1 VIGIVLRVV
10 VAIYGVLMLLGAELL
25 MLRGVH
31 WVAIAYL
38 AVNGVLIAGGV
49 IFERSYYLPRLN
61 RARGQWEL
69 TGERFVDPTTKR
81 LVEVRYNPA
90 TGERDY
96 VDASPLEQG

>member
-1 VIGIVLRVV
+1 VLRVA

-25 MLRGVH
+25 MLHGAH
-31 WVAIAYL
+31 SLAMAYL
-38 AVNGVLIAGGV
+38 AVNGLLIIGGV
-49 IFERSYYLPRLN
+49 IFERSAYRPRLSSGP
-61 RARGQWEL
+61 GQWEL

-96 VDASPLEQG
+96 VDVPPREQN